1 MKKDNRLY
9 LIDMLGA
16 INSIGEYTKGV
27 TRAGFEKNK
36 MMRDAVIRQLE
47 IIGESAARITNE
59 FKKENP
65 KFPLKEAIG
74 MRNVLIHEYDEV
86 NISQVWETI
95 KKDLPA
101 LKKKIDLFVND

>member
-9 LIDMLGA
+9 LLDMLGA
-16 INSIGEYTKGV
+16 INSIDEYTKSV
-27 TRAGFEKNK
+27 TRAGFQKNT

-47 IIGESAARITNE
+47 IIGESAARITDE

-65 KFPLKEAIG
+65 KFPIKEAVG

-86 NISQVWETI
+86 NIIQVWETI
-95 KKDLPA
+95 KKDLPK
-101 LKKKIDLFVND
+101 LKKKIVPFVKD